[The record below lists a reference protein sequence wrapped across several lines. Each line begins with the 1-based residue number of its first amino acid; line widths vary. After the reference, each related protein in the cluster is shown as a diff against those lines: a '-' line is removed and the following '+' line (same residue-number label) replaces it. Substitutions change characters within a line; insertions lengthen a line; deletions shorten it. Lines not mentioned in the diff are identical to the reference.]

1 MYFLKILTILLLF
14 TILTIVTQIGGL
26 VLLTALLFTKV
37 IIRKLKLNRR
47 FVIVVTFVTLY
58 LISVFLLIPILAK
71 PFSRVP
77 IKNTQNLK
85 PLNYLTVL
93 LNRNYVTPKLNQTI
107 SNISIEF
114 TKKHPGS
121 ILAYLDASFPFDI
134 TPLLP
139 HLSHTDGKK
148 LDLAFFYTDSN
159 LNPLNKK
166 SPSWLGYG
174 VSEDPLE
181 NEVNTTKTCRN
192 EGYWQY
198 DLINRITPQY
208 KKSKYLFDLERS
220 KSILTVIIANKN
232 VSKVF
237 IEPHLK
243 DRMGINS
250 SKARFQGCHSVRH
263 DDHIHL
269 QIF

>member
-26 VLLTALLFTKV
+26 VLLTALLFTEV

-85 PLNYLTVL
+85 PLNYL
-93 LNRNYVTPKLNQTI
+93 
-107 SNISIEF
+107 
-114 TKKHPGS
+114 KHPGS

-134 TPLLP
+134 TPLFP

-148 LDLAFFYTDSN
+148 LDFAFFYTDSN

-220 KSILTVIIANKN
+220 KSLLTVIIANKN